1 MIENQIE
8 SKNYKVSDLF
18 DHVTVKIK
26 HVPTGCSDS
35 FYDFFN
41 INTPEDVQEAEMI
54 MKNDED
60 GR

>member
-1 MIENQIE
+1 
-8 SKNYKVSDLF
+8 VSDLF

-26 HVPTGCSDS
+26 HVPTGHSD
-35 FYDFFN
+35 YGFFN
-41 INTPEDVQEAEMI
+41 INTPEDAQKAEMI

>member
-18 DHVTVKIK
+18 DYVTVKIK
-26 HVPTGCSDS
+26 HVPTGHSD
-35 FYDFFN
+35 YGFFN
-41 INTPEDVQEAEMI
+41 INTPEDAQEAKMI